1 VYELLQFGVGGWR
14 ISQSYPIIL
23 AMKRV
28 SRGLIAS
35 LFWMGVALGVTSA
48 LSDLLHDR
56 SIVDA
61 ADGRFGG
68 RAL

>member
-1 VYELLQFGVGGWR
+1 
-14 ISQSYPIIL
+14 
-23 AMKRV
+23 MKRV

-56 SIVDA
+56 SVVDA

-68 RAL
+68 RTL

>member
-1 VYELLQFGVGGWR
+1 
-14 ISQSYPIIL
+14 
-23 AMKRV
+23 MKSV

-48 LSDLLHDR
+48 LADLLHGR
-56 SIVDA
+56 AIVDA
-61 ADGRFGG
+61 SDGRFGE

>member
-1 VYELLQFGVGGWR
+1 
-14 ISQSYPIIL
+14 
-23 AMKRV
+23 MKRV

-61 ADGRFGG
+61 SDGRFGG